1 MRDADTL
8 GILDTWD
15 HQEMTVYG
23 VASTSGPI
31 SIGDELQV
39 M

>member
-1 MRDADTL
+1 L
-8 GILDTWD
+8 NTWD

-23 VASTSGPI
+23 VASASGQLA
-31 SIGDELQV
+31 IGDELQV